1 MHVQETDSVGVQVE
15 PQTTWRDALVARIRP
30 SDHFVSDEDVY
41 ALLTDDSEGMTTAE
55 LCAARGVTLPMYC
68 VWKRKYQ
75 RLSLDQVRAAR
86 GRERQRRYLVA
97 GLACAVVAL
106 VVGGIAVSATRAL
119 FASFTVAAESPR
131 DLAPA
136 PVAAAAAAAVPALPA
151 PAPAVDAPRAQP
163 VSSAPPPAPGPRRQP
178 AAIELPAVVETGYR
192 IQVTAADD
200 LAEGRAM
207 VARLTADGYPAYM
220 TQATVGNRAVFRVR
234 VGPFET
240 LAAAEDTASRLRAAG
255 HAGAWITR

>member
-1 MHVQETDSVGVQVE
+1 MEAQDTYSVGVQVE
-15 PQTTWRDALVARIRP
+15 PQTTWRDALIARIRP
-30 SDHFVSDEDVY
+30 SDHYVSDEDVY

-75 RLSLDQVRAAR
+75 RLSLDQLRAER
-86 GRERQRRYLVA
+86 SRERQRRYALV

-106 VVGGIAVSATRAL
+106 VAGGLTVSATRAM
-119 FASFTVAAESPR
+119 FASSTVVAESPSAR
-131 DLAPA
+131 TSTPVASAAAPA
-136 PVAAAAAAAVPALPA
+136 PLA
-151 PAPAVDAPRAQP
+151 PSPAVGQTRAQP
-163 VSSAPPPAPGPRRQP
+163 VSSVPRRQT
-178 AAIELPAVVETGYR
+178 AAGDLPVVVETGYR

-200 LAEGRAM
+200 LDEGREM
-207 VARLTADGYPAYM
+207 VARLTSRGYPAYL
-220 TQATVGNRAVFRVR
+220 TRATVGNSEVFRVR

-240 LAAAEDTASRLRAAG
+240 LAAAEETASRLRAAG

>member
-1 MHVQETDSVGVQVE
+1 MEAQDTYSVGVQVE

-30 SDHFVSDEDVY
+30 SDHYVSDEDVY

-75 RLSLDQVRAAR
+75 RLSLDQLRAER
-86 GRERQRRYLVA
+86 SRERQRRYAIV
-97 GLACAVVAL
+97 GLTCAVVAL
-106 VVGGIAVSATRAL
+106 VAGGMTVSATRAM
-119 FASFTVAAESPR
+119 FASSTVAPESLSARTSTPVASAAA
-131 DLAPA
+131 APA
-136 PVAAAAAAAVPALPA
+136 PLA
-151 PAPAVDAPRAQP
+151 PSPAVGQTRAQQ
-163 VSSAPPPAPGPRRQP
+163 VSSVPRRQT
-178 AAIELPAVVETGYR
+178 AASDLPAVVETGYR

-200 LAEGRAM
+200 LDEGREM
-207 VARLTADGYPAYM
+207 VARLTSRGYPAYL
-220 TQATVGNRAVFRVR
+220 TRATVGNSEVFRVR

-240 LAAAEDTASRLRAAG
+240 LAAAEETASRLRAAG

>member
-1 MHVQETDSVGVQVE
+1 MEAQDTYSVGVQVE

-30 SDHFVSDEDVY
+30 SDHDVSDEDVY

-75 RLSLDQVRAAR
+75 RLSLDQLRAER
-86 GRERQRRYLVA
+86 SRERQRRYA
-97 GLACAVVAL
+97 IIGLACAVVAL
-106 VVGGIAVSATRAL
+106 VAGGITVSATRAM
-119 FASFTVAAESPR
+119 FASSTVAAESPASR
-131 DLAPA
+131 SSTPVASAAAAPA
-136 PVAAAAAAAVPALPA
+136 PLA
-151 PAPAVDAPRAQP
+151 PSPAVGQPRAQP
-163 VSSAPPPAPGPRRQP
+163 VSAAPRRQT
-178 AAIELPAVVETGYR
+178 AASDLPAVVETGYR

-200 LAEGRAM
+200 LDEGREM
-207 VARLTADGYPAYM
+207 VARLTSDGYPAYL
-220 TQATVGNRAVFRVR
+220 TRATVGNSEVFRVR

-240 LAAAEDTASRLRAAG
+240 LAAAEETASRLRAAG

>member
-1 MHVQETDSVGVQVE
+1 MEAQDTDSVGVQVE

-30 SDHFVSDEDVY
+30 SDHYVSDEDVY

-75 RLSLDQVRAAR
+75 RLSLNQLRAER
-86 GRERQRRYLVA
+86 SRERQRRYAIV

-106 VVGGIAVSATRAL
+106 LAGGITVSAARAM
-119 FASFTVAAESPR
+119 FASSTVAAEPAARTSTPVASAAA
-131 DLAPA
+131 APA
-136 PVAAAAAAAVPALPA
+136 PLA
-151 PAPAVDAPRAQP
+151 PPPAVGQPRVQP
-163 VSSAPPPAPGPRRQP
+163 VSSAPRRQT
-178 AAIELPAVVETGYR
+178 AAADLPAVVETGYR

-200 LAEGRAM
+200 LDEGREM
-207 VARLTADGYPAYM
+207 VARLTSDGYPAYL
-220 TQATVGNRAVFRVR
+220 TRATVGNSEVFRVR

-240 LAAAEDTASRLRAAG
+240 LAAAEETASRLRAAG